1 MQQRPGTRERPGF
14 RGENGTPGRARTCD
28 PRLRRPDV
36 GSVIPRR
43 LYLTEGH
50 RFTRNSPK
58 PGRVAYSTKYHIWYR
73 LPVVVWTVETLND
86 TVDAELEALSVDL
99 RARFVRIAQLVEAV
113 GLPHIGA
120 PHVKHI
126 SGAIWEIRLK
136 GKSGIARA
144 LYVAVKPQRVVVLR
158 VFVKKTQKTP
168 PRELRL
174 ARKRAKEVTE

>member
-1 MQQRPGTRERPGF
+1 
-14 RGENGTPGRARTCD
+14 
-28 PRLRRPDV
+28 
-36 GSVIPRR
+36 
-43 LYLTEGH
+43 
-50 RFTRNSPK
+50 
-58 PGRVAYSTKYHIWYR
+58 

-144 LYVAVKPQRVVVLR
+144 LYVAVKPQHVVVLR

-174 ARKRAKEVTE
+174 ARTRAKEMTG